1 MPHPTRMR
9 SSNNGMMV
17 AIVFVVA
24 TALAAQALLP
34 DASVL
39 VRVGLPLGAV
49 LVLLVIL
56 HRQPTPTQR
65 AQAHE
70 PEPSM
75 YCVEAQGV
83 EWDWFACDE
92 VGHVALISSGGSGQV
107 PRTLIAQQSSIED
120 LLAHLEVTW
129 DADSWQKAA
138 ERGLFAYDVNM
149 NGGPF
154 PRVRSPLQ
162 PRTLAD
168 FPEPHR
174 SLIAR
179 AKVRGVFS
187 KLRRI
192 DPSMV
197 ECPPPRMLDG
207 AGVRFWAWSERTP
220 FFVMPDGAD
229 GIPIH
234 GLAICQYESGK
245 VYRFSCDK
253 DWEVVSDLDFETAEQ
268 AMRLRSTQYDTSS
281 IQWQSSGAP

>member
-9 SSNNGMMV
+9 SSSNGMMV
-17 AIVFVVA
+17 AIVVVVA
-24 TALAAQALLP
+24 TALAAKELLP

-39 VRVGLPLGAV
+39 VRVGLQLGAV

-56 HRQPTPTQR
+56 HRKPTSTQKV
-65 AQAHE
+65 QAHE

-107 PRTLIAQQSSIED
+107 PRTLIAQQSSIDD
-120 LLAHLEVTW
+120 LLAHLKVTC

-138 ERGLFAYDVNM
+138 ERGFFAYDVDI

-154 PRVRSPLQ
+154 RLVRSPLQ

-168 FPEPHR
+168 FSEPHR

-197 ECPPPRMLDG
+197 EFPLPGCWTAR
-207 AGVRFWAWSERTP
+207 R
-220 FFVMPDGAD
+220 
-229 GIPIH
+229 
-234 GLAICQYESGK
+234 SGSGPG
-245 VYRFSCDK
+245 RNGHP
-253 DWEVVSDLDFETAEQ
+253 
-268 AMRLRSTQYDTSS
+268 SS
-281 IQWQSSGAP
+281 